1 MRKHLASCLN
11 FPRRFLRRE
20 DGAVTIPTIIF
31 IPFFLLIF
39 TSSIELSTLS
49 IRQSLL
55 ERAVDDTARIL
66 KLGIEPLPDHTTL
79 KRSICNR
86 MAIVPTC
93 MQDLMV
99 EVVEIDRA
107 TWTTARAGTAVTCVD
122 HSDEEDKETLIERGI
137 SDQMMLMRVCLKVK
151 PMMPGAG
158 AGAQMV
164 KDATGAVALVVVT
177 AFVNEPR

>member
-1 MRKHLASCLN
+1 MAFVH
-11 FPRRFLRRE
+11 RE
-20 DGAVTIPTIIF
+20 DGAVTLPSIIF
-31 IPFFLLIF
+31 IPFFLLTF
-39 TSSIELSTLS
+39 TSSIELATMS

-66 KLGIEPLPDHTTL
+66 KLGIEPLPDHATL
-79 KRSICNR
+79 KRSICGR
-86 MAIVPTC
+86 IAIVPTC
-93 MQDLMV
+93 MEDLMV

-107 TWTTARAGTAVTCVD
+107 TWSTAQAGTAAICVD
-122 HSDEEDKETLIERGI
+122 HSEETQPETLIERGI
-137 SDQMMLMRVCLKVK
+137 SDQLMLMRVCLKVK

-164 KDATGAVALVVVT
+164 KDANGAVALVAVT